1 MVDFPKLNFQLGTMY
16 TEKKILKAIIIP
28 EKKYLIEA
36 GLPLSAKIYVK

>member
-16 TEKKILKAIIIP
+16 TEKKSIIIP